1 MNHELSFLSNKNY
14 RTYNVQVARIVG
26 VNAAIIISDLQGC
39 FEDNFENEELT
50 SHPRWGENWFFYTLE
65 KGIERTCLSRKE
77 QDRAIQILIK
87 EGWIEKQVFGHDQ
100 KAQFH
105 IKENRQ

>member
-1 MNHELSFLSNKNY
+1 MNHELSYLSNKNY

-50 SHPRWGENWFFYTLE
+50 SHQGE
-65 KGIERTCLSRKE
+65 
-77 QDRAIQILIK
+77 
-87 EGWIEKQVFGHDQ
+87 
-100 KAQFH
+100 
-105 IKENRQ
+105 